1 MIQRYSERTDNSI
14 RLTLISDPD
23 RVSFLTRSRYAKWRC
38 RRVGISNSHYTSF
51 LSHCK
56 AEGGPEAQVLNTA
69 LDKGLLKGN
78 CLFPTDRGN
87 NFIDTRELDHITTAE
102 IVKGVQ
108 SSKVFV
114 MLLTKTVLTRP
125 WVLLEVY
132 TALNAGIPVIPV
144 KVFRQN
150 PEDDYSFS
158 TAQDFL
164 SNLETNVYDETYMQA
179 NFGVPA
185 WKADAWS
192 PIQTTLT
199 ATRVQIE
206 MMRSNSSKDIEHPD
220 SHRLTRT
227 ISTENGKPLTLR
239 NVQELCSAELPA
251 FRSEEYKPNAHPGVI
266 EAQVQVIVKRIENI
280 LDGSSNN
287 TVAPPD
293 PNETSRVGRSMALQY
308 TRSIVSS
315 ISRTT
320 SMTDAPEDD
329 IERGDDSGAQV
340 QVAEELNL
348 SEQTPDSLP
357 NDGPSPEFGHPSGL

>member
-78 CLFPTDRGN
+78 FIFPTNRGN

-102 IVKGVQ
+102 IVKGVK

-206 MMRSNSSKDIEHPD
+206 MMRSNSSKDDVPRPMQVQYTG
-220 SHRLTRT
+220 SSRLTRT
-227 ISTENGKPLTLR
+227 ISTINGKPLTLR

-266 EAQVQVIVKRIENI
+266 EAQVQVIVKRVETI

-293 PNETSRVGRSMALQY
+293 PNETSRVGRSMVLQY
-308 TRSIVSS
+308 TRGS
-315 ISRTT
+315 
-320 SMTDAPEDD
+320 APG
-329 IERGDDSGAQV
+329 RLQHGAAVGQ
-340 QVAEELNL
+340 
-348 SEQTPDSLP
+348 P
-357 NDGPSPEFGHPSGL
+357 